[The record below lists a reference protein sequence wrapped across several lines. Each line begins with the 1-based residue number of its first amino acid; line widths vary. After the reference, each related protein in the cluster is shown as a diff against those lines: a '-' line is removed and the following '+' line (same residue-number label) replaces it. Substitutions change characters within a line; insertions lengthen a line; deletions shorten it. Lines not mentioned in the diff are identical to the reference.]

1 MAKRE
6 YSFYPG
12 CSSQKGASS
21 SNYLISVQTMCE
33 ELEVQLNEIPDWNC
47 CAASIGY
54 AGGGELP
61 RLTLSARNIALSE
74 QHHPGQDIVA
84 TCAACWL
91 STREAAERLH
101 EDQSLLAECN
111 TALAEAGLK
120 LRNETPIKH
129 MAEVLIEDLGYEALK
144 ARVKKPL
151 EGIKIAGYVGCQ
163 TNRPFGIAGESYEN
177 PKYLDKLV
185 ETLGGDSIPD
195 YEKKVQCC
203 GGALA
208 FSEPEKSQEM
218 VKGII
223 EAAYDHGADLIVT
236 PCPVCQM
243 NVEVY
248 QDQINQTYGTKFQMP
263 VVYYSTLMA
272 VAYGRSAKDA
282 ALNGLHPIAHIGQR
296 PALDD
301 AQRVLEVGALGVVGQ
316 RHGVARGHRLG
327 RGRVEEIVHGVG
339 YPGLNQSLIWNRVP
353 CHDSTAWRGP
363 MRSSTRPGATASPSR
378 STWPLMSRM
387 RADGSGE

>member
-1 MAKRE
+1 MAKRQ

-61 RLTLSARNIALSE
+61 RLTLSARNLALSE
-74 QHHPGQDIVA
+74 QHNPGQDVVA

-91 STREAAERLH
+91 STREAQERLH
-101 EDQSLLAECN
+101 EDQSLLAEAN

-120 LRNETPIKH
+120 LTKEMPIKH
-129 MAEVLIEDLGYEALK
+129 MAEVLIEDIGYAELGSK
-144 ARVKKPL
+144 VKRPL

-163 TNRPFGIAGESYEN
+163 TNRPFGIAGESFEN
-177 PKYLDKLV
+177 PKYLDQLV
-185 ETLGGDSIPD
+185 ETLGGESIPD

-248 QDQINQTYGTKFQMP
+248 QDRINQTYGTQFKMP

-282 ALNGLHPIAHIGQR
+282 ALNGQVIPAKKLEAIAGK
-296 PALDD
+296 
-301 AQRVLEVGALGVVGQ
+301 
-316 RHGVARGHRLG
+316 
-327 RGRVEEIVHGVG
+327 
-339 YPGLNQSLIWNRVP
+339 
-353 CHDSTAWRGP
+353 
-363 MRSSTRPGATASPSR
+363 
-378 STWPLMSRM
+378 
-387 RADGSGE
+387 